1 MQTHNIKLSYLFADA
16 VNEGLKTFEIR
27 ENDRGYQTG
36 DRVIFTVIDRR
47 GVTMPHPVS
56 RKAYVITYLL
66 HGWGLKEGYCVF
78 GIKPWADQEWAVKS
92 NG

>member
-16 VNEGLKTFEIR
+16 VYEGLKTFEIR

-36 DRVIFTVIDRR
+36 DRIIFTVVDRS
-47 GVTMPHPVS
+47 GITMAHPVS
-56 RKAYVITYLL
+56 QTAYKITYLL

-78 GIKPWADQEWAVKS
+78 GIKPWAERKEE
-92 NG
+92 

>member
-36 DRVIFTVIDRR
+36 DRVIFTVIDRS

-78 GIKPWADQEWAVKS
+78 GIKPYGA
-92 NG
+92 